1 MHIYKMTFV
10 EDTFTQKEKSK
21 YNYDIIEVTEY
32 NTKEIS
38 SGAIRHLEDEV
49 MTMKTVTDDDEC
61 CTGYKAEDRELI
73 KERIGSDVYD
83 MLLNEELDFIM
94 LINE

>member
-1 MHIYKMTFV
+1 MHIYKIMFV
-10 EDTFTQKEKSK
+10 EDTFTLEEKSK

-32 NTKEIS
+32 GTKEIS
-38 SGAIRHLEDEV
+38 SRSIRHLEDEI
-49 MTMKTVTDDDEC
+49 MTMETVTDDDC
-61 CTGYKAEDRELI
+61 YTGYKEEDRELI

-83 MLLNEELDFIM
+83 KLLNEELDFIM

>member
-1 MHIYKMTFV
+1 MHIYKIMFV
-10 EDTFTQKEKSK
+10 EDTFTLEEQSK

-32 NTKEIS
+32 GTKEIS
-38 SGAIRHLEDEV
+38 SRSIRHLEDEI
-49 MTMKTVTDDDEC
+49 MTMETITDDEC
-61 CTGYKAEDRELI
+61 YTGYKTEDRELI

-83 MLLNEELDFIM
+83 KLLNEELDFIM

>member
-1 MHIYKMTFV
+1 MHIYKIMFV
-10 EDTFTQKEKSK
+10 EDTFTQEEQSK

-32 NTKEIS
+32 GTKEIS
-38 SGAIRHLEDEV
+38 SRSIRHLEDEI
-49 MTMKTVTDDDEC
+49 MTMETVTDEEC
-61 CTGYKAEDRELI
+61 YTGYKAEDRELI

-83 MLLNEELDFIM
+83 KLLNEELDFIM

>member
-1 MHIYKMTFV
+1 MHIYKIMFV
-10 EDTFTQKEKSK
+10 EDTFTQEEQSK

-32 NTKEIS
+32 GTKEIS
-38 SGAIRHLEDEV
+38 SRSIRHLEDEV
-49 MTMKTVTDDDEC
+49 MTMETVTDEEC
-61 CTGYKAEDRELI
+61 YTGYKAEDRELI

-83 MLLNEELDFIM
+83 KLLNEELDFIM

>member
-1 MHIYKMTFV
+1 MRIYKIMFV
-10 EDTFTQKEKSK
+10 EDTFTQEEQSK

-38 SGAIRHLEDEV
+38 SRSIRHLEDEI
-49 MTMKTVTDDDEC
+49 MTKETVTDDEC
-61 CTGYKAEDRELI
+61 YTGYKAEDRELI

-83 MLLNEELDFIM
+83 KLLNEELDFIM